1 MTFERMTAKKVKISD
16 LMNGKWVK
24 KEGME
29 PSFIVTSYGE
39 QVSRARILGTV
50 VAKFLSED
58 GNFGSITLDDSTD
71 TIRAKTFK
79 TVKPLEGAEI
89 GDLVDAIG
97 KVREYNAEIY
107 FIPEII
113 YKVQD
118 PNLEILRRLEIARKL
133 AEWKKDPQAQK
144 SNAEKTEPQEEG
156 FDKEALRKEILK
168 IIEAIPDG
176 VGYSDIL
183 GKVKAPEPAIES
195 VINEL
200 LSEGI
205 CYEPTPGKMKKI

>member
-1 MTFERMTAKKVKISD
+1 MAFERMTARKVKISD

-50 VAKFLSED
+50 VAKFLAED

-79 TVKPLEGAEI
+79 TVKPLEEVEI
-89 GDLVDAIG
+89 GDIVDAIG

-118 PNLEILRRLEIARKL
+118 PNLEILRRLEIEKKL
-133 AEWKKDPQAQK
+133 AEWKKSPQK
-144 SNAEKTEPQEEG
+144 PAEEKEPEG
-156 FDKEALRKEILK
+156 FDKDTLRKEILK
-168 IIEAIPDG
+168 VVEASPEG
-176 VGYSDIL
+176 AGYSDIL
-183 GKVKAPEPAIES
+183 GRRD
-195 VINEL
+195 L
-200 LSEGI
+200 L
-205 CYEPTPGKMKKI
+205 